1 MAKAELTVLTN
12 AISGSAGNVTF
23 VEGKEGT
30 IVRSRTRPKNPST
43 PAQQAVRAAFTKC
56 TRLWSGFTTA
66 QIQAW
71 EKWASKTT
79 EHDEVTGKGF
89 KSTGFN
95 AFVKLA
101 AKYLQV
107 NPSGTVPTA
116 PPSTPFGGDVV
127 AFTVTAGTGKL
138 TFTADKA
145 NAAGV
150 TTELLIQPLVN
161 KNRKPGKAYKSA
173 GFFTFTS
180 GSLSRDV
187 AVPAGWYAAAYRF
200 VMSATGQD
208 TQVQTLAVHQ
218 VTFAV
223 EQGGTQKK
231 AA

>member
-12 AISGSAGNVTF
+12 VISGSAGNVTF

-30 IVRSRTRPKNPST
+30 IIRSRTRPKNPST

-56 TRLWSGFTTA
+56 TRMWSGFTTA
-66 QIQAW
+66 QIQEW
-71 EKWASKTT
+71 EKWAGKTP
-79 EHDEVTGKGF
+79 EHDEVTGKSF
-89 KSTGFN
+89 KSSGFN
-95 AFVKLA
+95 GFVRLA
-101 AKYLQV
+101 AKFLQV
-107 NPSGTVPTA
+107 NPSGTVPST
-116 PPSTPFGGDVV
+116 PPSAPFGGDVV
-127 AFTVTAGTGKL
+127 QFTVTTSTGKM

-180 GSLSRDV
+180 GSLSKDILI
-187 AVPAGWYAAAYRF
+187 PPGWYAAAYRF
-200 VMSATGQD
+200 VQSATGQD
-208 TQVQTLAVHQ
+208 TQIQTLTIHQ
-218 VTFAV
+218 VTLAI
-223 EQGGTQKK
+223 EQGGSQKK